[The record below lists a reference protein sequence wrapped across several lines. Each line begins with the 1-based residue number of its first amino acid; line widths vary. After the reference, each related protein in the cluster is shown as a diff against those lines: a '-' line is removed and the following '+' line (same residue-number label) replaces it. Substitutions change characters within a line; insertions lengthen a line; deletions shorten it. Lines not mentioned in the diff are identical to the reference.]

1 MTRVA
6 LLAPRYAPSVG
17 GVEVHVAGI
26 ATGLAARGDDVHV
39 LTQARRASSRR
50 DGAISVHAFREVVP
64 SRAYPVAPGMVRW
77 LRNHTDQLD
86 VVHAHSYHGVPALMA
101 TLGSSG
107 PLVFSPHYH
116 GTGHTSVARL
126 VHRAYGSVGRRIF
139 ERADRVLCVSQAEAT
154 LVAQH
159 HPTVQ
164 ERIEVIPNGV
174 DVDTIERA
182 EPFVSA
188 SPVVLVLGRLVPYKR
203 VETVVRAMAGLDRDA
218 ELVVVGDG
226 GERIGLERLAAE
238 LGVYARFPGRVAS
251 SEVAR
256 WLRTAAVVV
265 SASEQEAFGLTLLEA
280 LTAGA
285 RVVASGLPAHREV
298 AASWGDG
305 DAVLLVEDRTR
316 LTGAI
321 RAQLDRGRLPV
332 HRQPR
337 WSWSD
342 VAERVAAAYDDVLAG
357 VPC

>member
-26 ATGLAARGDDVHV
+26 AAGLAARGDDVHV
-39 LTQARRASSRR
+39 LTQARRASTRR
-50 DGAISVHAFREVVP
+50 DGVIAVHAFREVVP

-77 LRNHTDQLD
+77 LRRHTDQLD

-101 TLGSSG
+101 ALAASG
-107 PLVFSPHYH
+107 PVVFTPHFH

-126 VHRAYGSVGRRIF
+126 VHRAYGGVGRRIF
-139 ERADRVLCVSQAEAT
+139 ERADRVLCVSHAEAA

-174 DVDTIERA
+174 DVDAIERA
-182 EPFVSA
+182 EPFASA

-203 VETVVRAMAGLDRDA
+203 VETVLRAVAGLDRDA

-226 GERIGLERLAAE
+226 GERTGLERLAAD
-238 LGVYARFPGRVAS
+238 LGVAARFRGHVAS

-285 RVVASGLPAHREV
+285 RVVASDLPAHREV
-298 AASWGDG
+298 AGAWSDG
-305 DAVLLVEDRTR
+305 DAVRLVEDRAR
-316 LTGAI
+316 LTDAI
-321 RAQLDRGRLPV
+321 RDQLDGGRLPA
-332 HRQPR
+332 HRRPR
-337 WSWSD
+337 WSWRD
-342 VAERVAAAYDDVLAG
+342 VADRVAAAYDDVLTDA
-357 VPC
+357 PC